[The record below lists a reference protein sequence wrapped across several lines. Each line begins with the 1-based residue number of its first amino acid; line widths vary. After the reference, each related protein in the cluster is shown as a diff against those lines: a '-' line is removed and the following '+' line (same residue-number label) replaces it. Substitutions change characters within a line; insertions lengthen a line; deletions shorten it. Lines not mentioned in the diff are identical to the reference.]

1 MIQLSLKLLL
11 LIFAFVV
18 MAVACLVPA
27 AGPVRLAPAAASLAI
42 AAFLFG

>member
-1 MIQLSLKLLL
+1 MIQLSLKLILL
-11 LIFAFVV
+11 LFAFVV
-18 MAVACLVPA
+18 MVVSCFVPA